1 MPPSSENAN
10 HAGVFLPTNK
20 ALVMSKEVR
29 SHTSNHNLKK
39 NGMEF
44 LGEET
49 ATNISIWLDWPME
62 VEHWSAEIAKTI
74 NSVFLTH
81 Q

>member
-49 ATNISIWLDWPME
+49 ATNISI
-62 VEHWSAEIAKTI
+62 
-74 NSVFLTH
+74 
-81 Q
+81 